1 MKNSSLRPLLA
12 LFAAAAGLL
21 LLGTTCKL
29 ANKAPAVPTLSGP
42 TTGVAGVAITFTA
55 TSTDPESDS
64 IAFQFDWGDGA
75 TPAWT
80 AFVASGATTT
90 TSHAYADTGIVTIKV
105 KAKDSNGKES
115 GWTAGHTL
123 NLTDILGSYPDSIAA
138 TVDLHHQTLELTLT
152 QDGSHAL
159 VSHWPDRDSALMS
172 IVSLATPPTVAT
184 FELPGEPVIITPTP
198 DGNHTLVYCM
208 NPSALVCINA
218 AWDSVEHVVPVAG
231 YVGDA
236 VVDRDGRYAYVS
248 TWGTGFS
255 YMLVLSLPDC
265 AVVDTIGTP
274 GIVPWMAYSPRA
286 DTLYAVL
293 AADGIAVIDAQ
304 NRTFVR
310 KIGTSRW
317 YADLVVTPDGQ
328 NIVAVSPED
337 SGYVVLKA
345 TDGSLVSRVP
355 AGETTVHGPA
365 VTSDGKCVILAGGW
379 GIRYYSIT
387 TGSLVDSVVVPAA
400 SYFALSHDGTRLC
413 AAVESHLYV
422 IERR

>member
-172 IVSLATPPTVAT
+172 IVSLATPPTAWRA
-184 FELPGEPVIITPTP
+184 G
-198 DGNHTLVYCM
+198 DHHAHTGWQPYARLLHE
-208 NPSALVCINA
+208 S
-218 AWDSVEHVVPVAG
+218 ER
-231 YVGDA
+231 VG
-236 VVDRDGRYAYVS
+236 
-248 TWGTGFS
+248 
-255 YMLVLSLPDC
+255 L
-265 AVVDTIGTP
+265 
-274 GIVPWMAYSPRA
+274 
-286 DTLYAVL
+286 
-293 AADGIAVIDAQ
+293 
-304 NRTFVR
+304 
-310 KIGTSRW
+310 
-317 YADLVVTPDGQ
+317 
-328 NIVAVSPED
+328 
-337 SGYVVLKA
+337 
-345 TDGSLVSRVP
+345 
-355 AGETTVHGPA
+355 H
-365 VTSDGKCVILAGGW
+365 
-379 GIRYYSIT
+379 
-387 TGSLVDSVVVPAA
+387 
-400 SYFALSHDGTRLC
+400 
-413 AAVESHLYV
+413 
-422 IERR
+422 